1 MNGISTIHDGIEPLC
16 FFLSGPSIQ
25 SPNART
31 YYWVAGVRGATSGGL
46 SSKIGSSCPTILGIH
61 SAETLF

>member
-1 MNGISTIHDGIEPLC
+1 MNGITTIHDGIEPLC
-16 FFLSGPSIQ
+16 FLSGPSIQ
-25 SPNART
+25 SLNART

-46 SSKIGSSCPTILGIH
+46 SSKIGSSCPTIWGIH